1 MKRRDL
7 LKISAL
13 AGLAATATHASADT
27 CAGDGTPAQFVP
39 KKPADAKPLEN
50 ELEKYPKCPYCGMD
64 RKEHHRT
71 RMLVQYSDDLT
82 DGTCSIHC
90 LALSLGVNIDREPK
104 NIWGPDY
111 GSATEP
117 RPLVPVDNLT
127 YLIGADLK
135 HAMTKKSK
143 HSFASA
149 DVAST
154 EENTV
159 LNGQVPAASDVDGTV
174 VAPAAEGRGADAV
187 DAGFQRTQAA
197 PGHAGAHHH
206 EHRRHDGEDAE
217 QSTWHQDRL
226 LVSACRGR

>member
-13 AGLAATATHASADT
+13 AGIAVASTQASANT
-27 CAGDGTPAQFVP
+27 CTGDGTPAQFVP

-90 LALSLGVNIDREPK
+90 LSLSLGVNIDREPK

-117 RPLVPVDNLT
+117 RPLTPVDNMV

-135 HAMTKKSK
+135 HAMTKRSK
-143 HSFASA
+143 HSFASL
-149 DVAST
+149 ST
-154 EENTV
+154 AKEFQAKHGGTLGNFNDALRESY
-159 LNGQVPAASDVDGTV
+159 LDMASDVTMIRKNREERRKR
-174 VAPAAEGRGADAV
+174 AAEMKKG
-187 DAGFQRTQAA
+187 
-197 PGHAGAHHH
+197 
-206 EHRRHDGEDAE
+206 
-217 QSTWHQDRL
+217 
-226 LVSACRGR
+226 

>member
-13 AGLAATATHASADT
+13 AGLTATAAHASAES
-27 CAGDGTPAQFVP
+27 CAGDGTPTQFIP

-111 GSATEP
+111 GATAEP
-117 RPLVPVDNLT
+117 RPLLPVDNLT

-149 DVAST
+149 DIAKEFQGKHGGTLGNFNDALRESYLGMADDVAMIRKNR
-154 EENTV
+154 EERRKR
-159 LNGQVPAASDVDGTV
+159 
-174 VAPAAEGRGADAV
+174 VAEAKK
-187 DAGFQRTQAA
+187 T
-197 PGHAGAHHH
+197 
-206 EHRRHDGEDAE
+206 
-217 QSTWHQDRL
+217 
-226 LVSACRGR
+226 